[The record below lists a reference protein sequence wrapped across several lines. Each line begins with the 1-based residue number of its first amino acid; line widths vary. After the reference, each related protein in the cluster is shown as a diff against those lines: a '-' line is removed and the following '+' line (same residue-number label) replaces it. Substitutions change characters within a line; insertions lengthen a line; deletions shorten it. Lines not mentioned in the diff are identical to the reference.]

1 MRTMTG
7 MFYQAES
14 KRGPHST
21 VAANRGGAF
30 GGGAFGSGAIAAA
43 LSLGWVTSATAHHG
57 ITAQFDTSTTFE
69 ISGVVTEL
77 EFVNPHAYVYFDAT
91 SPEGDVV
98 PWRCELR
105 AATVLRRSGWS
116 EDMFSPGTQIA
127 VLGSPDRRDAQ
138 TCYLVNVTFAN
149 GVTVERYEQ
158 LTDEGLAGDGE
169 IERPARLA
177 NGHPSIGGDWARPQ
191 RLLGGENVLGSGP
204 AQQARNAMGM
214 GASVQLTETGAAAV
228 AGYQWEDNPRF
239 QCMAVNIFADW
250 TFDQHVNRIVQ
261 EDDRITLMYGF
272 MDIVRVI
279 HLGMDE
285 HPAEIEPSRSG
296 HSIGRWDGDELVVET
311 TGFLPGYLETRNAV
325 MHGADMHVV
334 ERFAYDHEAGTLTR
348 SWVAED
354 STYFNG
360 SYTGQDAVEIA
371 DIPFEP
377 YNCSDLTNE
386 HVGDTA

>member
-1 MRTMTG
+1 MRMMTG
-7 MFYQAES
+7 MIDRSES
-14 KRGPHST
+14 KRALHST
-21 VAANRGGAF
+21 VFANWGGGIRGGAV
-30 GGGAFGSGAIAAA
+30 AAA
-43 LSLGWVTSATAHHG
+43 LSLGWIASSTAHHG
-57 ITAQFDTSTTFE
+57 ITAQFDTSTTFD

-91 SPEGDVV
+91 SPEGDMV

-116 EDMFSPGTQIA
+116 EDMFSPGTEID
-127 VLGSPDRRDAQ
+127 VLGSPDRRDPQ

-149 GVTVERYEQ
+149 GVTVERYQQ
-158 LTDEGLAGDGE
+158 LTDESLAGDGE

-177 NGHPSIGGDWARPQ
+177 SGHPNIAGDWARPQ
-191 RLLGGENVLGSGP
+191 RLLGGENALGAGP
-204 AQQARNAMGM
+204 VQQARNAMGM
-214 GASVQLTETGAAAV
+214 GATVQLTEAGAAAV
-228 AGYQWEDNPRF
+228 AGYQREDNPRF

-250 TFDQHVNRIVQ
+250 TFDQHVNRIIQ

-279 HLGMDE
+279 HLDMDE
-285 HPAEIEPSRSG
+285 HPAEIEPSRAG
-296 HSIGRWDGDELVVET
+296 HSIGRWEGDELVVET
-311 TGFLPGYLETRNAV
+311 TGFAPGYLETRNAV
-325 MHGADMHVV
+325 MHGSDMHVV
-334 ERFAYDHEAGTLTR
+334 ERFTYEHEAGTLTR

-354 STYFNG
+354 PTYFNG
-360 SYTGQDAVEIA
+360 SYTGQDGVEIA
-371 DIPFEP
+371 DIPYEP